1 MRILITNDDGI
12 NAEGI
17 RVLAE
22 WAKTKGE
29 VTVVAPKV
37 EQSGKSHAI
46 DFTRLIEIKE
56 VDPVP
61 GVRAFSMDST
71 PADCIRYAVLGL
83 KERYDLILSG
93 VNRGFNLGKDIVY
106 SGTAGAIFE
115 GGRLGIPGIAF
126 STQPDSFEGARKY
139 IDKVYNFI
147 TDNGLL
153 DKNLLYN
160 VNIPDSHGRI
170 RITKQGGIYFHDEFI
185 YRGDNMWEQTGYIIG
200 DNEGDSEL
208 DTDSVRDGF
217 ISITPLISGRT
228 NTSVFEEIK
237 IFVNKSCH

>member
-17 RVLAE
+17 RLLAE
-22 WAKTKGE
+22 WARGLGE

-46 DFTRLIEIKE
+46 QFVEPIEIKE
-56 VDPVP
+56 VEYMD
-61 GVRAFSMDST
+61 GVKAYSMDST
-71 PADCIRYAVLGL
+71 PADCVRFAVIGL
-83 KERYDLILSG
+83 KQKYDLLLSG

-126 STQPDSFEGARKY
+126 STEPHSFEGVRKY
-139 IDKVYNFI
+139 IDKAYRFI
-147 TDNGLL
+147 TDNRLF

-160 VNIPDSHGRI
+160 VNIPDGHGGI
-170 RITKQGGIYFHDEFI
+170 RITRHGGIYFFDEF
-185 YRGDNMWEQTGYIIG
+185 RKLDGDMWEQTGYIVAE
-200 DNEGDSEL
+200 NEGNPEF

-217 ISITPLISGRT
+217 ISITPLVNGRT
-228 NTSVFEEIK
+228 NMAVYEEIK
-237 IFVNKSCH
+237 DICK